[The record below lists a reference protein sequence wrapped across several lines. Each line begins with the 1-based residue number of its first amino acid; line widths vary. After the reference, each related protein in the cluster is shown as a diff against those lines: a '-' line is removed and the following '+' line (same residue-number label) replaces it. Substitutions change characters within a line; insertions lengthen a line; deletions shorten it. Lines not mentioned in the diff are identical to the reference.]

1 MIRFVRL
8 SVVFVQLGLVSLN
21 GQFCKKLCLRSINMA
36 HSDITGI
43 CKLATNFSDWQFSN
57 FKLLELPIDEIKD
70 NFLRRNNAGC
80 LFSNV
85 NPTPLKLPNL
95 VAYSKDV
102 LTTILNMDPSITQ
115 TQEFADFIAGNTIL
129 NNSIPLAHRY
139 GGHQFGY
146 WATQLGDGR
155 AILLGEFINSAGE
168 RWELQ
173 LKGSGKTPYSR
184 DGDGRA
190 VLRSSIREFLCSEA
204 MFYLGIPTSRAAA
217 IVVSDE
223 RAFRDPLYDGNPVM
237 EKTAVVLRLAPSWF
251 RFGSF
256 ELPAKTNELDLLK
269 KLFDFILKEHFPDI
283 DPTSDDRVLTFL
295 SRVSRLTS
303 DLVVAWQGVG
313 FTHGVLNTDNMSVL
327 GLTIDYGPF
336 GFVEAYQPEYVP
348 NASDHEARYCYIRQP
363 DIIMYNLMKLS
374 QALSPLLTES
384 QRDQVGVLLSAEVK
398 YIEDSLM
405 KMFSA
410 KLGLPKSEPG
420 LVVLFM
426 TMLEETKSDFTMTF
440 RDLSEIELEH
450 VRTPCPG
457 NYWALAN
464 LAQHAEYP
472 RFISLYSDKLK
483 EAGVSEEV
491 RHRQMCERNP
501 RYVLRNWIAQK
512 AIMQAEEG
520 NYVEVERLLRVLS
533 TPFTKQEEAE
543 KMGFAGPPPD
553 WAAKLR
559 LSCSS

>member
-1 MIRFVRL
+1 MNRFFRL

-21 GQFCKKLCLRSINMA
+21 GRSCLRNITMA
-36 HSDITGI
+36 EGDSKSI
-43 CKLATNFSDWQFSN
+43 CKLSKNFNEWQFSK
-57 FKLLELPIDEIKD
+57 FKLLELPIDEVGD
-70 NFLRRNNAGC
+70 NYLRRNNLGC

-85 NPTPLKLPNL
+85 IPTPLKSPNL

-102 LTTILNMDPSITQ
+102 LVKILNMDPSITQ
-115 TQEFADFIAGNTIL
+115 TQDFANFIAGNTIL
-129 NNSIPLAHRY
+129 DGSNPLAHRY

-217 IVVSDE
+217 LIVSDE
-223 RAFRDPLYDGNPVM
+223 RAFRDPMYDGNPVM
-237 EKTAVVLRLAPSWF
+237 EKTSVVLRLAPTWF

-256 ELPAKTNELDLLK
+256 ELPTKTKEIDLLR

-283 DPTSDDRVLTFL
+283 DPTSDDKVLTFL

-303 DLVVAWQGVG
+303 DLVVGWQGVG

-363 DIIMYNLMKLS
+363 DIIVYNLIKLS
-374 QALSPLLTES
+374 QALSPLMS
-384 QRDQVGVLLSAEVK
+384 DKQRDQAELLLAAEVK

-405 KMFSA
+405 KMFSE
-410 KLGLPKSEPG
+410 KLGLPSSEPE
-420 LVVLFM
+420 LVTLFM
-426 TMLEETKSDFTMTF
+426 TMLEETKSDFTMSF
-440 RDLSEIELEH
+440 RDLSEIKLDREK
-450 VRTPCPG
+450 TPCPG
-457 NYWALAN
+457 THWALAN

-472 RFISLYSDKLK
+472 RFISLYTDKLK
-483 EAGVSEEV
+483 EAGVTEET
-491 RHRQMCERNP
+491 RRRQMCERNP
-501 RYVLRNWIAQK
+501 RYVLRNWMAQT
-512 AIMQAEEG
+512 AILQAEEG
-520 NYVEVERLLRVLS
+520 NYAEVERLLRILS

-543 KMGFAGPPPD
+543 KMGFAGPSPK
-553 WAAKLR
+553 WASKLR